1 MQVLIRP
8 LHQSDIPNLCEIFNH
23 PTVVRNITQLP
34 YGTEELW
41 QKRLHGDDSS
51 TTLVADYKGSA
62 LGCIT
67 LETERCMRR
76 KHVASLAIV
85 VNPTYHNQGVGTQ
98 LLDSAMLLADEWL
111 NIARLE
117 LGVYTFNRTAIK
129 LYHRFGF
136 AIEGEA
142 RAYAYGEGKYQNLL
156 YMARVR
162 KSRHGK
168 KPQTESKKLETE
180 S

>member
-8 LHQSDIPNLCEIFNH
+8 LRQSDLPNLSEIFNH
-23 PTVVRNITQLP
+23 PNVVRNITQLP

-41 QKRLHGDDSS
+41 QQRLRCNDSS
-51 TTLVADYKGSA
+51 TTLVADYKGNA

-67 LETERCMRR
+67 LAPELNMRR
-76 KHVASLAIV
+76 KHVASLSIA
-85 VNPTYHNQGVGTQ
+85 VNPAYHNQGVGTQ
-98 LLDSAMLLADEWL
+98 LLDSAMLLADQWM

-117 LGVYTFNRTAIK
+117 LGVFTFNRTAIK

-162 KSRHGK
+162 KSRNGK
-168 KPQTESKKLETE
+168 KSETESKQLETE

>member
-23 PTVVRNITQLP
+23 PVVVRNITQLP
-34 YGTEELW
+34 YGTEEQW
-41 QKRLHGDDSS
+41 QQRLSNTDNC

-67 LETERCMRR
+67 LAAERGMRR
-76 KHVASLAIV
+76 KHVASLAV
-85 VNPTYHNQGVGTQ
+85 AVNPAYHNQGVGTQ

-117 LGVYTFNRTAIK
+117 LGVFTFNREAIK

-162 KSRHGK
+162 KSRQSK
-168 KPQTESKKLETE
+168 RAKAEEKKLESLT
-180 S
+180 